1 MFQSEG
7 VVVQVLVR
15 LMTLKIEIVK
25 EVKVKTTID
34 SKDMGV
40 AFAVAAQEEQ
50 ADFIVAA
57 VKEFNSWDKF
67 NADTQMTRICDEI
80 LQSEHRQEIEDFMK
94 RMMFFYKSIRGDK
107 IEVTI

>member
-1 MFQSEG
+1 MPFIG
-7 VVVQVLVR
+7 GDT
-15 LMTLKIEIVK
+15 MKMNIVK
-25 EVKVKTTID
+25 QVDINATID

-40 AFAVAAQEEQ
+40 AFADAAQEEQ
-50 ADFIVAA
+50 ADFIVAT

>member
-1 MFQSEG
+1 MK
-7 VVVQVLVR
+7 
-15 LMTLKIEIVK
+15 MNIVK
-25 EVKVKTTID
+25 QVDISTTIN

-50 ADFIVAA
+50 ADFVVAA
-57 VKEFNSWDKF
+57 IREFNSWDKF